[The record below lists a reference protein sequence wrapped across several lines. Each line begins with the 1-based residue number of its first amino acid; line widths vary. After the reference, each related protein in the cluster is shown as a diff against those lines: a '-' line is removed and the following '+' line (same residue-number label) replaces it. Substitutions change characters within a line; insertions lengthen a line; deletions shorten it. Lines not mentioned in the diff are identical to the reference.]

1 MKKKKKTKQN
11 PKQTKQTRSKEQK
24 NLEERIDDEVQEWRN
39 MLWSKEKSIP
49 VKWKGNTERKM
60 GMQGEHEEMVRT
72 GYQGRGIELPAG
84 ESNVAIIQF

>member
-1 MKKKKKTKQN
+1 M
-11 PKQTKQTRSKEQK
+11 
-24 NLEERIDDEVQEWRN
+24 
-39 MLWSKEKSIP
+39 
-49 VKWKGNTERKM
+49 KWKGNTERKM

>member
-1 MKKKKKTKQN
+1 
-11 PKQTKQTRSKEQK
+11 
-24 NLEERIDDEVQEWRN
+24 

-60 GMQGEHEEMVRT
+60 GMQGEHEEMVGT